1 MAPEKQVKIK
11 VATDV
16 DLEKVKALEDEVN
29 RLKRQRLEFD
39 IQANTDK
46 LSEIQS
52 KINSIEKT
60 IETRV
65 DLSDEELQ
73 QLKSELAAL
82 ESDKLDIQLDIEQSK
97 LEATK
102 SEIDALEDDPINLDL
117 DTSNAMAAIEQIGQG
132 FDRLKAGAAEI
143 GAQLGSVLEA
153 SGKQETNRVF
163 LEMSVGAEKAAQ
175 SMQTIN
181 QIVRDLPGDD
191 TALQGLLSSAAA
203 KNASITAAELK
214 NMGIAAADYFSAMS
228 YYGKSATEAQQDMT
242 NYILA
247 GNTAELE
254 RSPILQSHIDKLKEA
269 NTPQERALA
278 LQKALQEE
286 GWAGMSQQDTYNNKL
301 ETFNGMLERGKYNL
315 GAMFQEGAK
324 WGMDFIMKLDEASNG
339 LVGMGIALA
348 GFASPVAEALMG
360 LGQMAN
366 GIKVLQ
372 ESRLGEWAGT
382 IKDSLTSIGQKA
394 KAAAASLLT
403 DLRGALVSAGN
414 AARAALTNMLNFA
427 RSLAS
432 TIVNA
437 IKSAAISLANLAK
450 QVLVAGY
457 NALKSAAMWAV
468 EKAALVAST
477 IAEYAAAAAQ
487 WALNIAMSANPIG
500 ILIIAI
506 TALIAILGYL
516 YFNNEQVRAA
526 IDGLGQTFMMVGQ
539 IIYDTFMNII
549 QWVISGLQMLWEYI
563 FTVGGLIPANVEITG
578 NQVIDTIIRVM
589 AFVATLPIQL
599 AMIFANAIAQ
609 VLGFGNNFVQR
620 MFTSAQNAVNRFMTQ
635 IKSLPGKFQ
644 AELNNMLSAVDRW
657 AATLPAKFWQAG
669 VNAVKNFLSAL
680 GIASPG
686 TMQRMMI
693 WEVTEMGKRVPVE
706 GKRLVSNIG
715 TLGEDVVNAFD
726 PNLKGI
732 SVANNA
738 LFTGANSGSGVNG
751 GGDINITINGDVD
764 SEDRVKFFVEAIR
777 KELAWDNT
785 TAGRTN

>member
-1 MAPEKQVKIK
+1 MAEKEVTVKVVTTTDISELEQLDDK
-11 VATDV
+11 IEELQSTEEVEVDV
-16 DLEKVKALEDEVN
+16 DVEDSSVDEATEKTTELEDELDNVDNKVASPEIDTTSIDEAKASVEEAASSMDNLTTAAAGIAATAGIEQMAVTADNINNSWN
-29 RLKRQRLEFD
+29 RLSLTFAGTGVSMDALK
-39 IQANTDK
+39 A
-46 LSEIQS
+46 
-52 KINSIEKT
+52 KT
-60 IETRV
+60 
-65 DLSDEELQ
+65 
-73 QLKSELAAL
+73 SELSAATGR
-82 ESDKLDIQLDIEQSK
+82 SGGVIRDYFNQMGI
-97 LEATK
+97 
-102 SEIDALEDDPINLDL
+102 
-117 DTSNAMAAIEQIGQG
+117 
-132 FDRLKAGAAEI
+132 AG
-143 GAQLGSVLEA
+143 V
-153 SGKQETNRVF
+153 TNV
-163 LEMSVGAEKAAQ
+163 
-175 SMQTIN
+175 
-181 QIVRDLPGDD
+181 
-191 TALQGLLSSAAA
+191 GLLSSSFEALAGKSYQTGQSIETMESKMQTMVLTGNASSRMLKTLGLSAEDLASAMGVSADQVNEAFKNMTPEERLQAITKAMGDGAQANEMYKNSYEGLKAQADAAMAGLMGAIGQAILPVVVPALQAATQAIKLLTDGFKSLPGPVQAVIGGIGGFVAIGVTAVGTLGVLGNVLKSIKSGLDALRNISALKDIVVAA
-203 KNASITAAELK
+203 KTA
-214 NMGIAAADYFSAMS
+214 
-228 YYGKSATEAQQDMT
+228 
-242 NYILA
+242 
-247 GNTAELE
+247 
-254 RSPILQSHIDKLKEA
+254 
-269 NTPQERALA
+269 ALA
-278 LQKALQEE
+278 LK
-286 GWAGMSQQDTYNNKL
+286 D
-301 ETFNGMLERGKYNL
+301 
-315 GAMFQEGAK
+315 
-324 WGMDFIMKLDEASNG
+324 
-339 LVGMGIALA
+339 LA
-348 GFASPVAEALMG
+348 V
-360 LGQMAN
+360 
-366 GIKVLQ
+366 
-372 ESRLGEWAGT
+372 
-382 IKDSLTSIGQKA
+382 
-394 KAAAASLLT
+394 
-403 DLRGALVSAGN
+403 
-414 AARAALTNMLNFA
+414 
-427 RSLAS
+427 
-432 TIVNA
+432 
-437 IKSAAISLANLAK
+437 
-450 QVLVAGY
+450 QVLTAGY
-457 NALKSAAMWAV
+457 NALKSAAMWVA
-468 EKAALVAST
+468 EKAAVVAST

-487 WALNIAMSANPIG
+487 WALNVAMSANPIG

-732 SVANNA
+732 SVANNS
-738 LFTGANSGSGVNG
+738 FINGVTGSGNGVNG